1 MRTNRIIVFIL
12 LVLVCILKRTM
23 HLLLGKYCRY
33 FLNIPIKDAILT
45 ERGDCSMSETKMLHP
60 AYCGFDCAK
69 CPVYIASETGD
80 EKLKRELIE
89 RFSEGT
95 ESIGFEQIECH
106 GCKSDIPSG
115 HRFCSECEFRTCARR
130 RGISS
135 WASAAAIPA
144 RASSGVFPSAARAEA
159 CLTRSMGRA
168 AHRPKNSLLLYRK
181 CV

>member
-1 MRTNRIIVFIL
+1 
-12 LVLVCILKRTM
+12 
-23 HLLLGKYCRY
+23 
-33 FLNIPIKDAILT
+33 
-45 ERGDCSMSETKMLHP
+45 MSETKMQHP

-80 EKLKRELIE
+80 EKLKCELIE
-89 RFSEGT
+89 RFSEEN

-135 WASAAAIPA
+135 CGECGSYPCESIERRFPIGCESRSVLDAVNGAHGAST
-144 RASSGVFPSAARAEA
+144 E
-159 CLTRSMGRA
+159 
-168 AHRPKNSLLLYRK
+168 K
-181 CV
+181 